1 MLRLRRLQIVVQAAT
16 GEFAVDLSFQAGLN
30 IIRADNTSGKST
42 CVQSIIYALGL
53 DAMLTARQH
62 QLPLPP
68 ALTSKIF
75 DRRADQD
82 VEVSSAAI
90 WLEIENKGHRVA
102 TLYRSVKGLGDNR
115 LIRVFE
121 NVTIDQAK
129 TNKQALELFARVK
142 GAATLEHG
150 FDRWLAE
157 EFLQW
162 KVPEAEKT
170 DGSKTKLGPT
180 LATVIF
186 MSRDLE

>member
-1 MLRLRRLQIVVQAAT
+1 MLI
-16 GEFAVDLSFQAGLN
+16 
-30 IIRADNTSGKST
+30 
-42 CVQSIIYALGL
+42 
-53 DAMLTARQH
+53 ARQH

-121 NVTIDQAK
+121 NVTIDQAEK
-129 TNKQALELFARVK
+129 PTNKPWSSLRELRVLLQ
-142 GAATLEHG
+142 LEHG

-157 EFLQW
+157 NSAMEGARGGENRRKQD
-162 KVPEAEKT
+162 KT
-170 DGSKTKLGPT
+170 GTDAGHRHLYKFVIWNKMTLVKISLGLTP
-180 LATVIF
+180 
-186 MSRDLE
+186 